1 MRQNCCFYLLL
12 IVCIMPSCYGSK
24 DVIKSGTTKIVRKMA
39 KGDGY
44 YSQYVGYAGEP
55 SDEYKNYEQ
64 LLKVAR

>member
-1 MRQNCCFYLLL
+1 
-12 IVCIMPSCYGSK
+12 MPSCYGSK